1 MEPVRQELLLS
12 AAGAWGACC
21 SNLVS
26 CRVML
31 RAERAR
37 AWNLFAGKLIPCFSG
52 NKARQEYDKVD
63 KTEAEEIQFSSGFIG
78 IDDLNTFPLADI
90 HRTSQGIDESGLIE
104 FYVVGKD
111 FSWCYVVTHELDMC
125 GPYFCYAPTTKM
137 VT

>member
-37 AWNLFAGKLIPCFSG
+37 AWNLFAGKWLVAALV
-52 NKARQEYDKVD
+52 ARLGAGGWLCTVVVLKSR
-63 KTEAEEIQFSSGFIG
+63 EIRAPS
-78 IDDLNTFPLADI
+78 
-90 HRTSQGIDESGLIE
+90 R
-104 FYVVGKD
+104 FYR
-111 FSWCYVVTHELDMC
+111 YN
-125 GPYFCYAPTTKM
+125 
-137 VT
+137 

>member
-1 MEPVRQELLLS
+1 MEKKDFIKEFLNTFAQHIAVERLKT
-12 AAGAWGACC
+12 
-21 SNLVS
+21 
-26 CRVML
+26 CRVGAKRGEFL
-31 RAERAR
+31 
-37 AWNLFAGKLIPCFSG
+37 WNLFAGKLIPCFSG